1 MTQDNQPQIQ
11 TVGTI
16 DRMQR
21 VLFRNGQGNRL
32 RVHLVD
38 TAGNGYW
45 YTAFKL
51 RADAIE
57 RAAGITL
64 TPTEYGV
71 GEPTVVSSG
80 QWVINY
86 TEDDRG
92 RTIQD
97 AKYNAQPQPQQQP
110 QIQPQ
115 PQAQAQPQAQPQVQ
129 PLTKEEQIA
138 RAVGIKVIAD
148 LSGINSLAEL
158 EQELPQIKRILDQ
171 LGPMV
176 FSSSYKLVSDEKILD
191 EDYEV

>member
-1 MTQDNQPQIQ
+1 
-11 TVGTI
+11 
-16 DRMQR
+16 MQR

-148 LSGINSLAEL
+148 LSGINSLDEL